1 MIFLIIFIV
10 LTITSQVILKTESI
24 KRSEASTK
32 NYLKFMLLNPKIMLA
47 YSISMLNILIWI
59 FALTKLS
66 LLTAFMFTSVTY
78 VLMLLVD
85 FIFFKE
91 QINYTRLIGGFSIT
105 VGLIISII

>member
-10 LTITSQVILKTESI
+10 LTITSQVILKKESI
-24 KRSEASTK
+24 KKHEASTK
-32 NYLKFMLLNPKIMLA
+32 NYLKFMLLNLKILLA
-47 YSISMLNILIWI
+47 YIISMLNIFIWI

-66 LLTAFMFTSVTY
+66 LLTAFMFTSITY

-91 QINYTRLIGGFSIT
+91 QINYIRLIGGFLIT
-105 VGLIISII
+105 IGLIISII